1 MDRISELP
9 DALLLK
15 ILSYLPTREV
25 VTTMVLSKRW
35 KYLYTFVQTLEYDHK
50 SYPDGEDRSFS
61 RFVYSSLLLHEAPVL
76 KGLSILLG
84 QNTGAIDIGVCVRTA
99 IKRHA
104 RQLNIEIDDTCS
116 TETINPVVLPTS
128 LYTGCTMLVSLR
140 LNSVV
145 LMDPSSTVSFPS
157 LRTLVLISVKYPN
170 NESVPK
176 ILAGCPVLENLFVN
190 RCPGDNVNLFVV
202 RVPTLKILLLQKVS
216 DIHAD
221 GFLIDAPCLEL
232 MGINVNTKGFCGIE
246 HNMPNIDAA
255 SMCVTC
261 NRTEQILSSLT
272 SLQQLRLCL
281 MTSKDAYPEGIAFN
295 RLVELTL
302 CTCEPEWL
310 NLLMRLLK
318 DSPKLRVLKLEQ
330 RIILTMDPCEC
341 QVHLREAVN
350 PRPCWNEPTHVPSCL
365 LSSLETFQWSQYE
378 GREEEIKVAQF
389 IIRNSAC
396 LKNATFYPKSTDPVE
411 KLEMLIELSVSPRSS
426 SICQLDFGRAA
437 PTAWDIFYHH
447 RLMKRLRQ
455 TCHQYVD
462 KKIVSLKYR

>member
-9 DALLLK
+9 DALLFE

-35 KYLYTFVQTLEYDHK
+35 KYLYTFVPTLEYDHN

-76 KGLSILLG
+76 QVLSFVLG
-84 QNTGAIDIGVCVRTA
+84 QNTGSIDIGVCVRTA

-104 RQLNIEIDDTCS
+104 RHLNIEIDDTCS
-116 TETINPVVLPTS
+116 AETINPVILPTS
-128 LYTGCTMLVSLR
+128 LYTGCTMLVSLG
-140 LNSVV
+140 LDNVV
-145 LMDPSSTVSFPS
+145 LMDSSSTVSFPS
-157 LRTLVLISVKYPN
+157 LKILGLLSVKYPN
-170 NESVPK
+170 NEFVPK
-176 ILAGCPVLENLFVN
+176 IFAGCPVLENLFVD

-202 RVPTLKILLLQKVS
+202 RVPTLKILLLQKVL

-246 HNMPNIDAA
+246 HNMPKIDAA

-281 MTSKDAYPEGIAFN
+281 MTSKDAYPEGLAFN

-302 CTCEPEWL
+302 CTSEPEWL

-318 DSPKLRVLKLEQ
+318 DSPKLRVLKLE
-330 RIILTMDPCEC
+330 

-378 GREEEIKVAQF
+378 GREEEIKVAKF

-426 SICQLDFGRAA
+426 SICQLDFGRET
-437 PTAWDIFYHH
+437 PTVRDIFHDH

-455 TCHQYVD
+455 TYQKNCD
-462 KKIVSLKYR
+462 KNGFP